1 METLVNE
8 RGLSPRDAFQRFVAP
23 PLRLVVRVKGG
34 QDLSAPVDGEIGS
47 DESGIWWRSG
57 RSLLAVFASSRG
69 RLVGLAIRNSDGVE
83 IASKRYRPA
92 IPLPVAGSIRTVTV
106 ESTAIKL
113 TFPRDERL
121 RMTPA

>member
-83 IASKRYRPA
+83 IASKRSGRPSRCRSPGQSA
-92 IPLPVAGSIRTVTV
+92 RSPWSQ
-106 ESTAIKL
+106 
-113 TFPRDERL
+113 PR
-121 RMTPA
+121 